1 VRRPWPTVTPSDVDR
16 AESDAEETPALTH
29 QLSLTLWTRT
39 RPSTTD
45 GAPPA
50 AARLKAQEGGTGR
63 RGTAGAGGRRP
74 RCLMSLQRPS
84 CSHAANK
91 QAARP
96 GPGLGL
102 GPAGCITYDLREGP
116 AACRQPCFYP
126 PFFQESAIFAIRH
139 LSCSRNRPIG
149 VAACL
154 LRACRRATASP
165 QQAAPPLLAQC
176 GRGLSRIA

>member
-74 RCLMSLQRPS
+74 RCLMSLQRPWP
-84 CSHAANK
+84 CSHAAMQPTSK
-91 QAARP
+91 QPAQAQASASALLDASRTISERA
-96 GPGLGL
+96 LQ
-102 GPAGCITYDLREGP
+102 PAGNRAFTRHFF
-116 AACRQPCFYP
+116 RNP
-126 PFFQESAIFAIRH
+126 PSLQSAIF
-139 LSCSRNRPIG
+139 P
-149 VAACL
+149 AAATGPSVL
-154 LRACRRATASP
+154 LPACCVPAGAP
-165 QQAAPPLLAQC
+165 LPPLSKPRRRC
-176 GRGLSRIA
+176 